1 MKKYDLI
8 ASAGLFTLGIILLFI
23 PGDAITTI
31 LRIVGILIALFGGY
45 IIFNSTKTNKNEMV
59 YGILIALLGIVF
71 IASPETIAG
80 IVPFILGSIM
90 IINSIAKLQFVSSV
104 MSNNKS
110 NWMVPMIANVVMLIL
125 GIVLVINPFSG
136 AKAMIRIIGIFLIV
150 FSSLDVLEFY
160 MTKPKKVK
168 VIK

>member
-8 ASAGLFTLGIILLFI
+8 ASVGLFTLGIILLFI
-23 PGDAITTI
+23 PGGTITTI

-45 IIFNSTKTNKNEMV
+45 IIYNSTKTNKNELV

-71 IASPETIAG
+71 IASPDTIAG
-80 IVPFILGSIM
+80 IIPFILGLIM
-90 IINSIAKLQFVSSV
+90 IINSIAKLQLLSTS
-104 MSNNKS
+104 MNNDKK
-110 NWMVPMIANVVMLIL
+110 NFMIPMLANVIMLIL
-125 GIVLVINPFSG
+125 GIILVINPFSG

>member
-23 PGDAITTI
+23 PGGAITII
-31 LRIVGILIALFGGY
+31 LRIVGILIAL
-45 IIFNSTKTNKNEMV
+45 
-59 YGILIALLGIVF
+59 LGIVF
-71 IASPETIAG
+71 VASPETIAG
-80 IVPFILGSIM
+80 IVPFILGTIM
-90 IINSIAKLQFVSSV
+90 IINSIAKLQFVSA
-104 MSNNKS
+104 MMCGNNKD
-110 NWMVPMIANVVMLIL
+110 WLIPMIANVVMLIL

>member
-23 PGDAITTI
+23 PGGAITII

-45 IIFNSTKTNKNEMV
+45 IIYNSTKTNKNEMV

-80 IVPFILGSIM
+80 IVPFILGTIK
-90 IINSIAKLQFVSSV
+90 IINRIAKLKYVSA
-104 MSNNKS
+104 MSCGNNKD
-110 NWMVPMIANVVMLIL
+110 
-125 GIVLVINPFSG
+125 
-136 AKAMIRIIGIFLIV
+136 R
-150 FSSLDVLEFY
+150 
-160 MTKPKKVK
+160 
-168 VIK
+168 

>member
-8 ASAGLFTLGIILLFI
+8 ASVGLFTLGIILLFI
-23 PGDAITTI
+23 PGGTITTI

-45 IIFNSTKTNKNEMV
+45 IIYNSTKTNKNELV
-59 YGILIALLGIVF
+59 YGILIALLGIIF
-71 IASPETIAG
+71 IASPDTIAG
-80 IVPFILGSIM
+80 IIPFILGVIM
-90 IINSIAKLQFVSSV
+90 IINSIAKLQLLSIS
-104 MSNNKS
+104 MNNDKKS
-110 NWMVPMIANVVMLIL
+110 YMIPMLANVIMLIL
-125 GIVLVINPFSG
+125 GIILVINPFSG

>member
-23 PGDAITTI
+23 PGGAITII
-31 LRIVGILIALFGGY
+31 LRIV
-45 IIFNSTKTNKNEMV
+45 
-59 YGILIALLGIVF
+59 GILIALLGIVF

-80 IVPFILGSIM
+80 IVPFILGTIM
-90 IINSIAKLQFVSSV
+90 IINSIAKLQFVSA
-104 MSNNKS
+104 MMCGNNKD
-110 NWMVPMIANVVMLIL
+110 WLVPMIANVVMLIL

>member
-23 PGDAITTI
+23 PGGSITII

-45 IIFNSTKTNKNEMV
+45 IIYNSTKTNKNEMV

-80 IVPFILGSIM
+80 IVPFILGTIM
-90 IINSIAKLQFVSSV
+90 IINSIAKLQFVSA
-104 MSNNKS
+104 MMCGNNKD
-110 NWMVPMIANVVMLIL
+110 WLVPMIANVVMLIL

-136 AKAMIRIIGIFLIV
+136 AKAIIGIFLIV

>member
-8 ASAGLFTLGIILLFI
+8 ASVGLFTLGIILLFI
-23 PGDAITTI
+23 PGGTITTI

-45 IIFNSTKTNKNEMV
+45 IIYNSTKTNKNELV
-59 YGILIALLGIVF
+59 YGILITLLGIVF
-71 IASPETIAG
+71 IASPDTIAG
-80 IVPFILGSIM
+80 IIPFILGLIM
-90 IINSIAKLQFVSSV
+90 IINSIAKLQLLSIS
-104 MSNNKS
+104 MNNDKKS
-110 NWMVPMIANVVMLIL
+110 YMIPMLANVIMLIL
-125 GIVLVINPFSG
+125 GIILVINPFSG

>member
-8 ASAGLFTLGIILLFI
+8 ASVGLFTLGIILLFI
-23 PGDAITTI
+23 PGGTITTI

-45 IIFNSTKTNKNEMV
+45 IIYNSTKTNKNELV

-71 IASPETIAG
+71 IASPDTIAG
-80 IVPFILGSIM
+80 IIPFILGLIM
-90 IINSIAKLQFVSSV
+90 IINSIAKLQLLSTS
-104 MSNNKS
+104 MNNDKKS
-110 NWMVPMIANVVMLIL
+110 YMIPMLANVIMLIL
-125 GIVLVINPFSG
+125 GIILVINPFSG

>member
-1 MKKYDLI
+1 
-8 ASAGLFTLGIILLFI
+8 
-23 PGDAITTI
+23 
-31 LRIVGILIALFGGY
+31 
-45 IIFNSTKTNKNEMV
+45 MV

-80 IVPFILGSIM
+80 IVPFILGTIM
-90 IINSIAKLQFVSSV
+90 IINSIAKLQFVSA
-104 MSNNKS
+104 MMCGNKKD
-110 NWMVPMIANVVMLIL
+110 WLVPMIANVVMLIL